1 MILKTSEKANP
12 NYLAKVI
19 RIDNIRKHPNA
30 DRLQITTIDGNNV
43 ITGLDARE
51 GMLYVYFPLE
61 CAINKDYLSYSNSF
75 EDKTLN
81 ADTEVK
87 GYFPSTGRVRA
98 ARLRSERSEGYIVPV
113 KNITDW
119 VFSHIGISVE
129 ITEED
134 VNKEFDLICDLEICR
149 KYVVK
154 YVREQSQQKNQTK
167 KAKVSRLVEEQ
178 FHFHIDTPQLKKFIG
193 NVHPEDYI
201 SITRKLHGT
210 SAVISKVLCVKPL
223 NWFERLLKKLGVNI
237 VDTHYDLVYSS
248 RKVVKNGFMGA
259 DLFLRFL
266 SLPGNNIPETYKNV
280 VNLIKDFKEYGIKLQ
295 PEVPQNHFYS
305 TDVWGDCA
313 KMIEPF
319 LKNGISLYGEIVGYT
334 KDGAE
339 IQKGYDYKCNPK
351 TFDFYAYRV
360 TYTSVD
366 SDVYE
371 MSPREMKTYCD
382 RYGIK
387 TVPEIY
393 YGKAKN
399 LYDISTSDHW
409 HEELLQRLCDDYLEK
424 DCDLCTNKV
433 PDEGICLRVD
443 KPLDIEIY
451 KLKSFAFLQMETKA
465 LDDGVVDM
473 ETIESMESEE
483 DQNNG

>member
-1 MILKTSEKANP
+1 MILKTSEKANR
-12 NYLAKVI
+12 NYLAKII
-19 RIDNIRKHPNA
+19 RIDNLRKHPNA

-43 ITGLDARE
+43 ITGLDAQE

-61 CAINKDYLSYSNSF
+61 CAINKEYLSFSNSF

-87 GYFPSTGRVRA
+87 GYFHSTGRVRA
-98 ARLRSERSEGYIVPV
+98 TRLRSEKSEGYIVPV
-113 KNITDW
+113 HNITEW
-119 VFSHIGISVE
+119 ILSCSGESVE
-129 ITEED
+129 ITEAD
-134 VNKEFDLICDLEICR
+134 INKEFDLICDLEICR
-149 KYVVK
+149 KYIVK

-193 NVHPEDYI
+193 DVNPEAYI

-210 SAVISKVLCVKPL
+210 SAVISKILCVKPL
-223 NWFERLLKKLGVNI
+223 NWFERLLKTLGVNI

-248 RKVVKNGFMGA
+248 RKVVKNGFMDPSEA
-259 DLFLRFL
+259 
-266 SLPGNNIPETYKNV
+266 NY
-280 VNLIKDFKEYGIKLQ
+280 
-295 PEVPQNHFYS
+295 NHFYT

-313 KMIEPF
+313 KMIEPY
-319 LKNGISLYGEIVGYT
+319 LKNGISLYGEIVGYQ

-339 IQKGYDYKCNPK
+339 IQKGYDYKCKPK
-351 TFDFYAYRV
+351 TFEFYAYRA

-366 SDVYE
+366 GDVYE
-371 MSPREMKTYCD
+371 MSPRELKTYCD

-387 TVPEIY
+387 TVPEVY
-393 YGKAKN
+393 YGKAKD
-399 LYDISTSDHW
+399 LYDLPTDNHW
-409 HEELLQRLCDDYLEK
+409 HENFLQKLCDEHLEK
-424 DCDLCTNKV
+424 DCDLCDNKV

-451 KLKSFAFLQMETKA
+451 KLKSFSFLQMETKA
-465 LDDGVVDM
+465 NDKGVVDI
-473 ETIESMESEE
+473 ETMESEE
-483 DQNNG
+483 VTENE

>member
-43 ITGLDARE
+43 ITGLDAQE

-61 CAINKDYLSYSNSF
+61 CAINKEYLSYSNSF

-119 VFSHIGISVE
+119 ILSHTGTSVE

-134 VNKEFDLICDLEICR
+134 VNTEFDLICDLEICR

-154 YVREQSQQKNQTK
+154 YIREQSQQKNQTK
-167 KAKVSRLVEEQ
+167 KAKVSRLIEDQ

-210 SAVISKVLCVKPL
+210 SAVISKILCVKPL
-223 NWFERLLKKLGVNI
+223 HWFERLLKKLGVNI

-248 RKVVKNGFMGA
+248 RKVVKNGYLDPSEA
-259 DLFLRFL
+259 K
-266 SLPGNNIPETYKNV
+266 Y
-280 VNLIKDFKEYGIKLQ
+280 
-295 PEVPQNHFYS
+295 NHFYS

-313 KMIEPF
+313 KKLEPF
-319 LKNGISLYGEIVGYT
+319 LKNGISVYGEIVGYT
-334 KDGAE
+334 KDGGQ
-339 IQKGYDYKCNPK
+339 IQKGYDYNCAPN
-351 TFDFYAYRV
+351 TFEFYAYRV

-366 SDVYE
+366 GDVYE

-393 YGKAKN
+393 YGKAKD
-399 LYDISTSDHW
+399 LYDISTRDHW
-409 HEELLQRLCDDYLEK
+409 HEELLQRLCDDHLEK

-451 KLKSFAFLQMETKA
+451 KLKSFAFLQMETEA
-465 LDDGVVDM
+465 NDEGIVDM
-473 ETIESMESEE
+473 ETLESMEAEE
-483 DQNNG
+483 DQNDE

>member
-43 ITGLDARE
+43 ITGLDAQE

-61 CAINKDYLSYSNSF
+61 CAINKEYLSYSNSF

-237 VDTHYDLVYSS
+237 VDSHYDLVYSS
-248 RKVVKNGFMGA
+248 RKVVKNGYLDPSEA
-259 DLFLRFL
+259 
-266 SLPGNNIPETYKNV
+266 NH
-280 VNLIKDFKEYGIKLQ
+280 
-295 PEVPQNHFYS
+295 NHFYT

-313 KMIEPF
+313 KKLEPF

-366 SDVYE
+366 GDVYE

-409 HEELLQRLCDDYLEK
+409 REELLQRLCDDYLEK

-473 ETIESMESEE
+473 ETIESEEVSEV
-483 DQNNG
+483 

>member
-1 MILKTSEKANP
+1 MILKTSEKANR
-12 NYLAKVI
+12 NYLAKII
-19 RIDNIRKHPNA
+19 RLDNIRKHPNA

-223 NWFERLLKKLGVNI
+223 NWFERLLKKFGVNI

-248 RKVVKNGFMGA
+248 RKVVKNGYLDPSEA
-259 DLFLRFL
+259 
-266 SLPGNNIPETYKNV
+266 NH
-280 VNLIKDFKEYGIKLQ
+280 
-295 PEVPQNHFYS
+295 NHFYS

-351 TFDFYAYRV
+351 TFDFYAYRA

-366 SDVYE
+366 GDVYE

-393 YGKAKN
+393 YGKAKD

-409 HEELLQRLCDDYLEK
+409 HEEFLQRLCDDYLEK
-424 DCDLCTNKV
+424 DCDLCENKV

-451 KLKSFAFLQMETKA
+451 KLKSFAFLQLETKA
-465 LDDGVVDM
+465 LDEGFVDM

-483 DQNNG
+483 DQNNE

>member
-1 MILKTSEKANP
+1 MILKTSEKANR
-12 NYLAKVI
+12 NYLAKII

-61 CAINKDYLSYSNSF
+61 CAINKEYLSFSNSF

-87 GYFPSTGRVRA
+87 GYFHSTGRVRA
-98 ARLRSERSEGYIVPV
+98 TRLRSEKSEGYIVPV
-113 KNITDW
+113 HNITEW
-119 VFSHIGISVE
+119 ILSCSGESVE
-129 ITEED
+129 ITEAD
-134 VNKEFDLICDLEICR
+134 INKEFDLICDLEICR
-149 KYVVK
+149 KYIVK

-193 NVHPEDYI
+193 DVNPEDYI
-201 SITRKLHGT
+201 YITRKLHGT
-210 SAVISKVLCVKPL
+210 SAVISKILCVKPL
-223 NWFERLLKKLGVNI
+223 NWFERLLKRFGVNI

-248 RKVVKNGFMGA
+248 RKVVKNGFMDPSEA
-259 DLFLRFL
+259 
-266 SLPGNNIPETYKNV
+266 NY
-280 VNLIKDFKEYGIKLQ
+280 
-295 PEVPQNHFYS
+295 NHFYT

-319 LKNGISLYGEIVGYT
+319 LKNGISLYGEIVGYQ

-339 IQKGYDYKCNPK
+339 IQKGYDYKCKPK
-351 TFDFYAYRV
+351 TFDFYAYRA

-366 SDVYE
+366 GDVYE
-371 MSPREMKTYCD
+371 MSPRELKTYCG

-387 TVPEIY
+387 TVPEVY
-393 YGKAKN
+393 YGKAKD
-399 LYDISTSDHW
+399 LYDLPTDNHW
-409 HEELLQRLCDDYLEK
+409 HENFLQKLCDEHLEK
-424 DCDLCTNKV
+424 DCDLCDNKV

-465 LDDGVVDM
+465 NDKGIVDI
-473 ETIESMESEE
+473 ETMESEE
-483 DQNNG
+483 VTEV